1 VRACVRGSDV
11 PAEPNSGGFVAA
23 LGFHREFASYFQKWS
38 NITRDGRDGVHCSGQ
53 FSVLRDGVRLG
64 AGEDAAVL
72 ARLQPIATPAG
83 SAVFWD
89 WRIPHSSTAGHV
101 GEVPREAVY
110 AGFLPPTALNERY
123 AKDQWDAYQARQ
135 LPPDFSG
142 GRVLASTGLLR
153 RASAP
158 ITCARPDHAAS
169 ARGQRVGCAWE
180 DAGLAASAA
189 VARGWC

>member
-1 VRACVRGSDV
+1 MRACVRGSDV

-123 AKDQWDAYQARQ
+123 AKDQWDAYQAMQ

-142 GRVLASTGLLR
+142 GRVLPSHVL
-153 RASAP
+153 AP
-158 ITCARPDHAAS
+158 IMPPASEGSGLDVLGRMPDSQLARQLLGAGAE
-169 ARGQRVGCAWE
+169 RGGGH
-180 DAGLAASAA
+180 DDL
-189 VARGWC
+189 